1 MIELY
6 INIVSINHW
15 KSLVIFLTLLAFLTG
30 VTSYA
35 LNSDELYFQ
44 FYGEQ
49 LAYERIVELIELQ
62 NKWLWVGYLFMPVI
76 YLIKF
81 FLISCVL
88 LMGVFIIGLKVEFK
102 EIFKIT
108 ILAEFII
115 FIPLIMKLVWFGFI
129 ERDYSLQDLM
139 NYAPLSLD
147 NMFDDVTETSP
158 WFTPLLKSISVFEL
172 AYWMLL
178 GYGLKQVLG
187 RSFNQTMGIVVAS
200 YGSAW
205 IVLQVFVIFLMINFS
220 T

>member
-1 MIELY
+1 MVVL
-6 INIVSINHW
+6 S
-15 KSLVIFLTLLAFLTG
+15 G
-30 VTSYA
+30 VTSYV

-49 LAYERIVELIELQ
+49 LSYDRIVELIELQ
-62 NKWLWVGYLFMPVI
+62 SKWLWLGYLLMPII

-88 LMGVFIIGLKVEFK
+88 LMGIFLISLKVEFK

-115 FIPLIMKLVWFGFI
+115 FMPLLMKLVWFGFI
-129 ERDYSLQDLM
+129 ERDYSLQDLI

-147 NMFDDVTETSP
+147 NMLDVTETSP
-158 WFTPLLKSISVFEL
+158 WLSPLLKSISVFEL

-178 GYGLKQVLG
+178 GYGLYLVLG
-187 RSFNQTMGIVVAS
+187 KPFKQTMGLVAAS

-205 IVLQVFVIFLMINFS
+205 IVWQVFVIFLMINFS